1 MGHVWHGNRQQLK
14 ESRLFP
20 CGNSYSLRGDHWT
33 EWPEG
38 SWLEAPMLLR
48 AVPDGGRLR
57 PCWSR
62 GDFPLSLVMCCWWCW
77 DASFKASPW
86 SGSLTP
92 SSPAHPPHTLPNLCC
107 ALIMYSK
114 PSESWVEYWLLFYP
128 QSRDPY
134 LPLLLGPA
142 TNTFHGGR
150 FSAEY
155 PLPSI
160 DSGVHHWTPSTRL
173 NTWQGVGG
181 SNICWMARQMKSL
194 QSCQSPICPS
204 YSVTSTHDISTG
216 QLHKPETWE
225 KLRSSSFLSKWPVKP
240 RTDASGKPLPLQV
253 SPFPRIAV
261 SCSCVALIVS
271 YLISLPL
278 LVSLSSSIHPPATI
292 FLQSSDN
299 ITCLLNPAQGLP
311 HLQKVLPGPRS
322 RLHFYGSP
330 SAPARQAP
338 VGWLTVLPTFHN
350 SVPSCKPSHPSGP
363 FSLPLSRQM

>member
-204 YSVTSTHDISTG
+204 T
-216 QLHKPETWE
+216 L
-225 KLRSSSFLSKWPVKP
+225 
-240 RTDASGKPLPLQV
+240 
-253 SPFPRIAV
+253 
-261 SCSCVALIVS
+261 
-271 YLISLPL
+271 LPL
-278 LVSLSSSIHPPATI
+278 LTTSLPVNCTSQKRERNLDPPPSLASG
-292 FLQSSDN
+292 QSS
-299 ITCLLNPAQGLP
+299 PALTPLGNL
-311 HLQKVLPGPRS
+311 
-322 RLHFYGSP
+322 SP
-330 SAPARQAP
+330 S
-338 VGWLTVLPTFHN
+338 
-350 SVPSCKPSHPSGP
+350 K
-363 FSLPLSRQM
+363 SLPFLELLYHVPVWP